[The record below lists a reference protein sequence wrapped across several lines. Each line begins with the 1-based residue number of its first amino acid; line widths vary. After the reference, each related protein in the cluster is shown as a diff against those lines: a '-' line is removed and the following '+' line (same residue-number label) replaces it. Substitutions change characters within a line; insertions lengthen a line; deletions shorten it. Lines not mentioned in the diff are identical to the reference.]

1 MKEIKLGIFYMA
13 GQHSGMI
20 IIVLIQFFLF
30 FDLFET
36 FGLDGIKF
44 AFENVSNSL
53 FIWNYFSNSI
63 STECY

>member
-1 MKEIKLGIFYMA
+1 MG

-20 IIVLIQFFLF
+20 IIVLNQFFLF

-53 FIWNYFSNSI
+53 INYCLSEIIF
-63 STECY
+63 YLYFY